1 MTSAFYAIVIGFF
14 VLSGGMYMLLSF
26 AIIFLVGLSSAAV
39 FEKIGLPRI
48 IGMLG
53 VGIIVSPYVLDLLDP
68 SILGISSELRQIALI
83 IILIKA
89 GLSLNL
95 SDLKKV
101 GRPALMMSFVP
112 ACCEIVGYV
121 IFAPILLGLNRIEAS
136 VMGAALSA
144 VSPAVV
150 VPGMVRLIEEK
161 YGTQKSIP
169 QMILAGA
176 SCDDIFVIVLFSTF
190 VTMAQGGSARAVD
203 FLNIPISV
211 VLGILLGLL
220 AGFAVYLI
228 FEKFYQHNRKIR
240 NSTKVIVLL
249 GTSFLLMSIESLVK
263 NYVALS
269 GLLAVVAMACV
280 VKLKADNIVSVRLS
294 EKFGKLWIAA
304 EVMLFV
310 LVGAAVDVRYTFTAG
325 GMAVLMIF
333 IALAF
338 RAVGVS
344 ICMFGTELNTKER
357 AFCVIAYLPKAT
369 VQAAIGAVP
378 LSLGL
383 PCGKIVLSVAVMAI
397 LITAPLGSIGIDKS
411 YKKLLNI

>member
-1 MTSAFYAIVIGFF
+1 
-14 VLSGGMYMLLSF
+14 MLLSF

-150 VPGMVRLIEEK
+150 VPRMVRLIEEK

-211 VLGILLGLL
+211 VLGILFGLL
-220 AGFAVYLI
+220 AGFAVYLT

-344 ICMFGTELNTKER
+344 ICMLGTELNTKER

-383 PCGKIVLSVAVMAI
+383 PCGKIVLSVAVLAI

-411 YKKLLNI
+411 YKKLLNL